1 MASAKKGSKIS
12 KFAYL
17 HKAVAGLSLVA
28 FASVLIGGLQAQA
41 RLTTIAWRAM
51 LVMLVIKLAARIV
64 IRVFETYEEMQR
76 GKA

>member
-1 MASAKKGSKIS
+1 MASASKDRKVS
-12 KFAYL
+12 KYAYL

-28 FASVLIGGLQAQA
+28 FTSVLIAGLQAQA

-51 LVMLVIKLAARIV
+51 IVMLIIKLAARIV
-64 IRVFETYEEMQR
+64 IRVFETYEEMHR